1 MNINAV
7 NLNDLTL
14 QKTNLQNNIINFE
27 NYLKEALDKVNQK
40 QVEAENATIDLITGE
55 AEDIHSVLLKTEEAR
70 LSLELAAQIRNK
82 LVEAYQEIMRIQI

>member
-7 NLNDLTL
+7 NLNDLAF
-14 QKTNLQNNIINFE
+14 QKNSTQNSIINFE
-27 NYLKEALDKVNQK
+27 NYLKEALDKVNEK
-40 QVEAENATIDLITGE
+40 QIEAEKATIDLITGE